1 MSVKWTREKIKEWVF
16 SQNWY
21 QTIHIIDDIVTSG
34 NFNTS
39 LRLKLLD
46 LGDLS
51 DKSVLDV
58 GCNSGLH
65 CFEAKK
71 HGAQKVTGIDIR
83 EDRLY
88 QARILAEIKG
98 LNIDFKKLDIL
109 KIHELGQFD
118 IVFCFSVVTEVPDLI
133 SSLLTLKKVT
143 KETLFLEMAISP
155 FPNIPWT
162 ISKNFKLRRITG
174 RCYLRKIRGQ
184 RWSLMPNMQFV
195 EALLGDKFNIIS
207 LGRSSRY
214 VMLKCDVKT

>member
-1 MSVKWTREKIKEWVF
+1 MTTKWTKEKIKEWAF
-16 SQNWY
+16 SQKWY
-21 QTIHIIDDIVTSG
+21 QSIHIIDDIVTSG
-34 NFNTS
+34 NFDTA

-51 DKSVLDV
+51 GKSVLDV

-71 HGAQKVTGIDIR
+71 HGALEVTGIDIR

-88 QARILAEIKG
+88 QARILSEIKD
-98 LNIDFKKLDIL
+98 LKIDFKKLDIL
-109 KIHELGQFD
+109 KICELGQFD

-133 SSLLTLKKVT
+133 SSLLSLKKVT

-162 ISKNFKLRRITG
+162 ITKNFKLRRITG
-174 RCYLRKIRGQ
+174 KCYLRKIRGH
-184 RWSLMPNMQFV
+184 RWSLMPNMQFIKT
-195 EALLGDKFNIIS
+195 LLGEKFKIIV
-207 LGRSSRY
+207 LGKSSRY
-214 VMLKCDVKT
+214 TMLRCDVKT

>member
-1 MSVKWTREKIKEWVF
+1 MATKWTREKIKQWIC
-16 SQNWY
+16 SQYWY
-21 QTIHIIDDIVTSG
+21 QTIHVIDDIVTSG
-34 NFNTS
+34 IFNAS
-39 LRLKLLD
+39 LRLKLLH
-46 LGDLS
+46 LGDLGG
-51 DKSVLDV
+51 KSVLDV

-71 HGAQKVTGIDIR
+71 HGALKVTGIDIR

-88 QARILAEIKG
+88 QARILAEIKD

-109 KIHELGQFD
+109 KICELGQFD

-133 SSLLTLKKVT
+133 SSLLELKKVT

-174 RCYLRKIRGQ
+174 RCYLRKIRGH
-184 RWSLMPNMQFV
+184 RWSLMANMQFIK
-195 EALLGDKFNIIS
+195 ALLGDKFNIIV
-207 LGRSSRY
+207 LGKSSRY
-214 VMLKCDVKT
+214 TMLKCDVKT